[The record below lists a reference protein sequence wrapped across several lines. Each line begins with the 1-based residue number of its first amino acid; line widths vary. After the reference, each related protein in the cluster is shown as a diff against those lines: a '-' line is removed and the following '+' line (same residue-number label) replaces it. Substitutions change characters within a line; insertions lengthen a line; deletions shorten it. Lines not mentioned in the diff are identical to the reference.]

1 MICGSAKQKMLV
13 FIIGYK
19 GKINY
24 YYSQILNARDYEDQ
38 LNGLSIIIND
48 CHLKAQILTR
58 IMEIKLEK

>member
-1 MICGSAKQKMLV
+1 MLV